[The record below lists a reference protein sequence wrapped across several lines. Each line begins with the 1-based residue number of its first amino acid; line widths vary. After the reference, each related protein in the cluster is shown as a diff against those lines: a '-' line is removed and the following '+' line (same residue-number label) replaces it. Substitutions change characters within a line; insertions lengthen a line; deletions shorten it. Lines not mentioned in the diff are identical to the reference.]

1 MFEKTKVLVL
11 LVSTLIV
18 LYGIVGA
25 LLPSALPANEAYEGL
40 NLFSAVLDHVRKD
53 YVEEPDLELALR
65 GAIQGMVEA
74 LDPYAGFVT
83 AADYAAL
90 KDSADGDVGLVVSK
104 RYGYV
109 YVVAVLPGSPAEG
122 AGLRTGDLIEA
133 IDDASTAL
141 MCAWEAQRRLGGDVG
156 TAVKLKVIRSRRSE
170 PQELELVRAKLD
182 PRQPR
187 LEWLEEGI
195 AYVGVTSLESG
206 AAEAVAQLL
215 QRAVGDGAAG
225 ILLDLRNV
233 ATGEIQEAVRLAD
246 ALLPEG
252 TKVLEIKGKGDRVE
266 VFTSRRPPVISDIPL
281 AVLIS
286 GGTSGP
292 AEVVA
297 AALQDAGRATL
308 VGERTDGRGVV
319 LGELA
324 LADGSLLVV
333 PTGVLIRP
341 RGDILGG
348 TEVRRAGVTPD
359 LEAPDR
365 DFVSNFYFD
374 HVDETTADALTDE
387 FYAELDAAVRKEQL
401 RVAVSALREKIEQ
414 SPQKS
419 LQQAA

>member
-1 MFEKTKVLVL
+1 MFQKTKLVVL

-25 LLPSALPANEAYEGL
+25 LLPYAIPANEAYEGL

-53 YVEEPDLELALR
+53 YVEEPDLRLALR

-74 LDPYAGFVT
+74 LDPYAGFIT

-90 KDSADGDVGLVVSK
+90 REPGAGDVGLTVSK

-109 YVVAVLPGSPAEG
+109 YVVAVLAGSPAEG

-133 IDDASTAL
+133 IDGQSTAL
-141 MCAWEAQRRLGGDVG
+141 MCAWEAQRRLRGEVG
-156 TAVKLKVIRSRRSE
+156 SPVKLKVIRSRRSE
-170 PQELELVRAKLD
+170 PQELELVRARLEPKE
-182 PRQPR
+182 PR

-195 AYVGVTSLESG
+195 ALVSLASLNEG
-206 AAEAVAQLL
+206 AAETVSKLLEQAV
-215 QRAVGDGAAG
+215 REGAAG

-233 ATGEIQEAVRLAD
+233 ATGELAEAVRLAD

-252 TKVLEIKGKGDRVE
+252 AKVLEIQGKGSRTE
-266 VFTSRRPPVISDIPL
+266 VFTSRRAPVIGETPL
-281 AVLIS
+281 AVLVS

-319 LGELA
+319 LGEVS

-333 PTGVLIRP
+333 PTGVLVRP
-341 RGDILGG
+341 SGEKLGG

-365 DFVSNFYFD
+365 DFVSTFYFD
-374 HVDETTADALTDE
+374 HVDEATADAPSDE

-401 RVAVSALREKIEQ
+401 RVAVSALREKIEE